1 MTTPRSAST
10 VAQVILAQL
19 GVERS
24 GHGTGKVPTLQELEV
39 LAREFL
45 RLTRPDQ
52 DATLGRSPFLIGDD
66 AVAEYEAVLRIGDA
80 WRAREE
86 LTVVLHGARH
96 VGGTSPAGTRGGAH
110 YASRGLAG
118 DCWRGRLPACR
129 GAGGGGGGDVSAV
142 VERVAT
148 AAGEIARV
156 VETTTRPNLSG
167 GRRGRAR

>member
-1 MTTPRSAST
+1 MTPRSAST
-10 VAQVILAQL
+10 IAQMILAQL
-19 GVERS
+19 GVERA
-24 GHGTGKVPTLQELEV
+24 GHAGKALTLAELEP

-52 DATLGRSPFLIGDD
+52 DATLGRSPFLIGDE

-80 WRAREE
+80 VRAREE
-86 LTVVLHGARH
+86 LAVVLHGAKRSGH
-96 VGGTSPAGTRGGAH
+96 DETR
-110 YASRGLAG
+110 
-118 DCWRGRLPACR
+118 WRGRLPACR

-148 AAGEIARV
+148 AAGEFARV